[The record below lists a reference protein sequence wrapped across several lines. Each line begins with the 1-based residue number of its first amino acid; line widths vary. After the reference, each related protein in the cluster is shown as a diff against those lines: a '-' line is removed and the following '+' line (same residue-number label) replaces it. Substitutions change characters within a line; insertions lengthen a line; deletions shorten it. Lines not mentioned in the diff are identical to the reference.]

1 MTKGQKAYLPIKRII
16 GIFGSLIGI
25 LICAPL
31 LWWWVLIVN
40 LFVTKG
46 HPIYA
51 QERIGKN
58 KKVFK
63 LLKFRSMRID
73 APEVAPSDMTDELR
87 ATLETKFGKFLRVT
101 SIDETLQLF
110 NIFVGQM
117 AFIGPRPGAAH
128 NEDLLIKQR
137 DSYNPSAFVVK
148 PGLGGLAQLEMNR
161 EHEPEE
167 KARFDHEYVKNISF
181 WLDIKIFV
189 GTIFKLFGNGRGD

>member
-1 MTKGQKAYLPIKRII
+1 MKKRQKLYLIIKR
-16 GIFGSLIGI
+16 LIGLIGSFVGI
-25 LICAPL
+25 LLCIPF
-31 LWWWVLIVN
+31 LWWWVLLIN

-46 HPIYA
+46 HPVYV

-63 LLKFRSMRID
+63 LIKFRSMKID

-87 ATLETKFGKFLRVT
+87 ASLETKFGKFLRIT
-101 SIDETLQLF
+101 SLDETLQLF

-128 NEDLLIKQR
+128 NEDELIKLR
-137 DSYNPSAFVVK
+137 DSYNPSAFAVK
-148 PGLGGLAQLEMNR
+148 PGLGGLAQLKMNR

-167 KARFDHEYVKNISF
+167 KARFDHEYAKNISF
-181 WLDIKIFV
+181 GLDVKIFI
-189 GTIFKLFGNGRGD
+189 GTILKLFGKGRGN